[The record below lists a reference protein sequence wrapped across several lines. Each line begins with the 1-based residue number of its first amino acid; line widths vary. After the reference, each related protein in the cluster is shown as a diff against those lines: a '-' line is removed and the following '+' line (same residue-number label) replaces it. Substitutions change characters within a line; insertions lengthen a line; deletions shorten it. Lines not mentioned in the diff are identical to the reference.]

1 MSPLINCIDI
11 ITSFTRLVN
20 KFSDMNLLKIYKNL
34 NMNIREKQQILR
46 YEIDVYDDVL
56 FCNNRRP
63 RVVDVKT
70 SQIWSERCPF
80 SVLLISSIL
89 CHKM

>member
-1 MSPLINCIDI
+1 
-11 ITSFTRLVN
+11 
-20 KFSDMNLLKIYKNL
+20 MNLLKIYKNL

-63 RVVDVKT
+63 CVVDVK
-70 SQIWSERCPF
+70 INP
-80 SVLLISSIL
+80 
-89 CHKM
+89 K